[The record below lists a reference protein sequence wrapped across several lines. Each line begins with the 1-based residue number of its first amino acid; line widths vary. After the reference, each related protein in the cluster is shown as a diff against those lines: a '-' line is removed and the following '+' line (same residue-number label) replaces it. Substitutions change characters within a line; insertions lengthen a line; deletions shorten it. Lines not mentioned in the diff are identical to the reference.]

1 MAIFAVIL
9 GLIMFLKKSELHAE
23 NRRKQHDEQSTFN
36 GKMKWGK
43 TELERCNF
51 LNDCW
56 FI

>member
-9 GLIMFLKKSELHAE
+9 GLIIFLKKSEVHAE